1 MRNRERISGTLEVL
15 SDAGEAVARQALET
29 ALERVRDLTNA
40 DHVRGR
46 DLLFEDRLRQ
56 VLSFVDPGLPA
67 RIERRSLDRIRTALD
82 GPFLT
87 HPPRLFPGVPEV
99 LNALIDRGVTL
110 AIVSNT
116 GFTSPEGY
124 DQLLEGHGIRHLFK
138 VISLSNG
145 RGLAKPDAAFFRV
158 TLDAL
163 GVSPA
168 AALHVGDD
176 LNTDVA
182 GGHRAG
188 LSTVWLSGIDT
199 SRPETQP
206 DFTISEIGE
215 LPDIVERWLSEL
227 RSAPRE

>member
-29 ALERVRDLTNA
+29 ALERVRDLTDA

-46 DLLFEDRLRQ
+46 DMRFEDRLRQ
-56 VLSFVDPGLPA
+56 VLSFIDPGLPA
-67 RIERRSLDRIRTALD
+67 RIDMRTLDRIRTALD

-87 HPPRLFPGVPEV
+87 HPPLLFPGVPEV
-99 LNALIDRGVTL
+99 LNALTARGLVL
-110 AIVSNT
+110 AVVSNT
-116 GFTSPEGY
+116 GFTSPGGY
-124 DQLLEGHGIRHLFK
+124 DRFLEGHGIHHLFK
-138 VISLSNG
+138 VTSLSNA
-145 RGLAKPDAAFFRV
+145 RGLAKPDAAIFRV

-163 GVSPA
+163 EVSPA
-168 AALHVGDD
+168 EALHVGDD

-182 GGHRAG
+182 GGHHAG
-188 LSTVWLSGIDT
+188 LSTVWLSGVDT
-199 SRPETQP
+199 SQPRVQP

-215 LPDIVERWLSEL
+215 LPDIVEKWLSEL